1 MSVLRAVKAC
11 AEARRS
17 PTETRPVQLRL
28 VADAVSEV
36 SKAVRKAHR
45 TRGTLGV
52 FSHRRRLLKRHAGV
66 VVAALHRA
74 EARLDTDPDQALTEL
89 GKLLMKI
96 SERYVEGRLGQLL
109 DDDELTGLQPVPDR
123 EPLRLA
129 LTAAMFGAGSYGI
142 VLAPIPEAA
151 QTYLVGACG
160 LLILTTV
167 YGRGA
172 RKALEVITTLR
183 GG

>member
-1 MSVLRAVKAC
+1 MPEGA
-11 AEARRS
+11 
-17 PTETRPVQLRL
+17 PTEARPVQLRV
-28 VADAVSEV
+28 VASAVSEV

-45 TRGTLGV
+45 TRGTLAG

-66 VVAALHRA
+66 VVTALRRA

-89 GKLLMKI
+89 GRLVMKI
-96 SERYVEGRLGQLL
+96 AERYVEGRLGQLL
-109 DDDELTGLQPVPDR
+109 DDDEVTGLQPAPDR

-129 LTAAMFGAGSYGI
+129 VAAALFGAASYGV

-151 QTYLVGACG
+151 QTYLVGSCG